1 MEFNGK
7 RILVPVDGSS
17 ATDNAFRWA
26 CQIAKHSKAELHAV
40 YVQEVPLEFTL
51 DAKFT
56 SEDNPGE
63 HILHNIESIADQ
75 EKYKVKAQLLR
86 ARRTAPAIVLD
97 ADARNME
104 MIILGLPSDSSF
116 MNNNISNVSRYLLD
130 HSPCQVVI
138 WRERVPKK
146 TTASDMDSN

>member
-26 CQIAKHSKAELHAV
+26 CQIAKHSKAELHAI
-40 YVQEVPLEFTL
+40 YVEEVPLEFTL

-86 ARRTAPAIVLD
+86 ARHTAPAIVLD
-97 ADARNME
+97 ADERNME
-104 MIILGLPSDSSF
+104 MIILGLPSHITFMSSG
-116 MNNNISNVSRYLLD
+116 ISNVSRYLLD

-138 WRERVPKK
+138 WRERAAEKI
-146 TTASDMDSN
+146 TASDMDSN